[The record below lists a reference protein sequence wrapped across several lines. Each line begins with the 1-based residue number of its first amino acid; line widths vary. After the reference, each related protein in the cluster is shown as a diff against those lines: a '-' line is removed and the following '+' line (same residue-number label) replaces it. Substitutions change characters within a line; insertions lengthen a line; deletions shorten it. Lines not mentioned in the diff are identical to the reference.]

1 MLLLFHQREE
11 TRSQDVL
18 LQWCLSLGDM
28 NYFSSS
34 VCGYGMGLV
43 EQEEESALLR
53 YELNPFSLS
62 LSINLIFH

>member
-1 MLLLFHQREE
+1 
-11 TRSQDVL
+11 
-18 LQWCLSLGDM
+18 
-28 NYFSSS
+28 
-34 VCGYGMGLV
+34 MGLV